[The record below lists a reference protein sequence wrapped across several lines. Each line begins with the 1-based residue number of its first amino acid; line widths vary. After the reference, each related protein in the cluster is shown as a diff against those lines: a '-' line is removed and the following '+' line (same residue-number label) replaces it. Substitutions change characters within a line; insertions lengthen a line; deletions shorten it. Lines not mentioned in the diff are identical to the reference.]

1 MTDRHAIL
9 ELRGV
14 GKTYPM
20 AGGPRTV
27 LRDVNLTV
35 FPGDF
40 IVLTGPS
47 GSGKTTLLHIAALL
61 ESVSGGEIFFD
72 GESVSGLS
80 EKSRCEVRKKK
91 IGMVFQRFF
100 LLPHRTATENV
111 AFRFRYLG
119 ARPASARKQAEELL
133 VSLGMGTVAETKAR
147 LLSGGEMQ
155 RVALARA
162 LVVPPRLLL
171 ADEPTGNLD
180 SAASSHVAEIFREQ
194 NRKGVT
200 ILLATHNESW
210 LKEGGRHWCCD
221 QGTLREVR

>member
-1 MTDRHAIL
+1 VTVRNAIL

-14 GKTYPM
+14 AKTFPT
-20 AGGPRTV
+20 AVGPRTV
-27 LRDVNLTV
+27 LRDVNLSV

-61 ESVSGGEIFFD
+61 ESVSAGEICFD
-72 GESVSGLS
+72 GIPVSGLS

-100 LLPHRTATENV
+100 LLPHRTAIENV

-119 ARPASARKQAEELL
+119 SNLTSARAQAEELL
-133 VSLGMGTVAETKAR
+133 VSLGMGSVAETKAR
-147 LLSGGEMQ
+147 LLSGGEMH

-180 SAASSHVAEIFREQ
+180 AAAAAHVAGIFREQ
-194 NRKGVT
+194 NRRGVT

-210 LKEGGRHWCCD
+210 LKEGNRHWCCD